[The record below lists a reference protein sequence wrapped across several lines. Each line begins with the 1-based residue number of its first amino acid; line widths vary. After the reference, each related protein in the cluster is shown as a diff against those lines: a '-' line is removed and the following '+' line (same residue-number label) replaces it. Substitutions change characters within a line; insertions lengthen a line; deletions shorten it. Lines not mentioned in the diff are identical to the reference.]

1 MGYNRNDN
9 DVAGLFIPSRDRDR
23 DRDRDRVRATIDFD
37 DLCRA
42 VRRCLI
48 DDLVAGARDDRRDDR
63 DDDRDRRRKRCGC
76 GF

>member
-9 DVAGLFIPSRDRDR
+9 DVAGVFYPN
-23 DRDRDRVRATIDFD
+23 RDRDRVRATVDFD

-48 DDLVAGARDDRRDDR
+48 EDLVAGARDDR
-63 DDDRDRRRKRCGC
+63 DDDRDRRRRKCGC
-76 GF
+76 RF